1 MSDKDFINKY
11 LKDYSSLV
19 SPKEEIVT
27 KIIELKN
34 VLINT
39 KKNNSKVLIFWK
51 RR

>member
-27 KIIELKN
+27 IIKNIKI
-34 VLINT
+34 
-39 KKNNSKVLIFWK
+39 
-51 RR
+51 RRIKDHDWNQRCV